1 MIDLNPKTKKEDFK
15 EIKKEAEISKNLAT
29 PKNYPNKLTDA

>member
-1 MIDLNPKTKKEDFK
+1 MIDLNPKKKIEDFK
-15 EIKKEAEISKNLAT
+15 ETKNEGEISKNLQT